1 MLSFC
6 VSDEDLNHSENAG
19 GIDLN
24 CKEHVSDSETDS
36 QSEDEALIE
45 NKAFPQQRFSP
56 VMRPLS
62 STDVPY
68 RPKPML
74 VKPEP
79 QLKVDVV
86 AGSAALVNERAAPHV
101 TRPSSSGSVFHPTGA
116 VFKAHM
122 PRLKDGEN
130 SAADAA
136 SAKGDAAVSVVP
148 PGAVQRGYSVDSSE
162 ARPKG
167 GSTGQVKTIHN
178 ITMMTQPDKH
188 GIILSTNTQVGL
200 GQHNRH
206 GVILSKMT
214 QKVPKGLPKTMPAS
228 KLPPGGSTVRGSRP
242 SVGPIAIAS
251 KPVMPQAPQPPSPA
265 TPTVCINP
273 MGVALNV
280 HRPQVAA
287 PAAVAPPVS
296 LTILKT
302 PITTVNAAPKVTH
315 ENVGTTLMNAPVAM
329 KSLTTAQVVPPR
341 MQPAQA
347 ALLANIQ
354 RAPPTP
360 VQYILPSFTLQTGP
374 NGKVQNVVQM
384 AMPNAQLH
392 AGSIQLAIQGQ
403 PVLQQSPSIVASP
416 QPQLVPAKFQMAPA
430 PVTVATPPIQQKL
443 IMQQPITLGQRTLQ
457 MVNPNLTPPAPTA
470 SPSHPL
476 MTPRY
481 VTLSQPGQQILA
493 MGAAGQAAQPP
504 ATAVVSIGGQQ
515 MLTTSGLSH
524 FTLVSSQSQAL
535 QGVQSPRILLPTT
548 NK

>member
-1 MLSFC
+1 M
-6 VSDEDLNHSENAG
+6 
-19 GIDLN
+19 
-24 CKEHVSDSETDS
+24 SDSETDS

-86 AGSAALVNERAAPHV
+86 AGSAAIVNERAAPHV

-122 PRLKDGEN
+122 PRLKDGET
-130 SAADAA
+130 SAADA
-136 SAKGDAAVSVVP
+136 KGNAAVSVAP
-148 PGAVQRGYSVDSSE
+148 PGAVQRSYSIDSSE

-214 QKVPKGLPKTMPAS
+214 QKVPKGLPKTMPARQ
-228 KLPPGGSTVRGSRP
+228 LPPGGSTVRGSRP

-273 MGVALNV
+273 MGVALNA

-287 PAAVAPPVS
+287 PAAVAPPVT

-302 PITTVNAAPKVTH
+302 PITTVNAAPKATH
-315 ENVGTTLMNAPVAM
+315 ENVVGTSLMNAPVAM
-329 KSLTTAQVVPPR
+329 KSLTTAQVVPPPR
-341 MQPAQA
+341 MQPAPA

-403 PVLQQSPSIVASP
+403 SVLQQSPTVVASP
-416 QPQLVPAKFQMAPA
+416 QPQLVPAKFQMASA
-430 PVTVATPPIQQKL
+430 PVTMATPPIQQKL

-481 VTLSQPGQQILA
+481 VTLSQPGQHILA
-493 MGAAGQAAQPP
+493 MGAAGQTAQPP